1 MPQSRRCYTYYN
13 GPPRGTTRKF
23 FGYFRTFLV
32 FFFLRA
38 VGIQVCFVECAVLV
52 SYNHVQ
58 NDERCFLKLLISP
71 KESKIVLFYL
81 KILLTEI

>member
-1 MPQSRRCYTYYN
+1 MGRRAEQLEN
-13 GPPRGTTRKF
+13 
-23 FGYFRTFLV
+23 FLDISALSLYS
-32 FFFLRA
+32 FLCA
-38 VGIQVCFVECAVLV
+38 VGTQVCFVECAVLA
-52 SYNHVQ
+52 SCNHVQ